1 MVASVSRPFPESV
14 EKSVYTFSH
23 RGVSSKSKGK
33 RLMSMLRK
41 IHVAVAAIVIV
52 GVLVIGTLPTIITS
66 ASARR

>member
-1 MVASVSRPFPESV
+1 
-14 EKSVYTFSH
+14 
-23 RGVSSKSKGK
+23 
-33 RLMSMLRK
+33 MSMLRK